1 MMSQSKKAQMKIVRE
16 TGFAMLD
23 AALYLDTHPKD
34 EKAMDYFNKYQTL
47 YREACKE
54 YEACYGP
61 LTHEGVDTNQGWT
74 WTRDPW
80 PREGAC
86 CEGGHMKENCR
97 IRLLLPD
104 HTLR

>member
-54 YEACYGP
+54 
-61 LTHEGVDTNQGWT
+61 
-74 WTRDPW
+74 
-80 PREGAC
+80 
-86 CEGGHMKENCR
+86 
-97 IRLLLPD
+97 
-104 HTLR
+104 

>member
-1 MMSQSKKAQMKIVRE
+1 MDETLWRIVHPVRAEGGGLSDDESEKKAQMKIVRE

-80 PREGAC
+80 PW
-86 CEGGHMKENCR
+86 EGGC
-97 IRLLLPD
+97 
-104 HTLR
+104 

>member
-1 MMSQSKKAQMKIVRE
+1 MMNQSKKAQMKIVRE

-80 PREGAC
+80 PW
-86 CEGGHMKENCR
+86 EGGC
-97 IRLLLPD
+97 
-104 HTLR
+104 

>member
-54 YEACYGP
+54 YEACSG
-61 LTHEGVDTNQGWT
+61 LGIRGHGKEGV
-74 WTRDPW
+74 
-80 PREGAC
+80 
-86 CEGGHMKENCR
+86 ENVD
-97 IRLLLPD
+97 L
-104 HTLR
+104 